1 MTMMRSKAFLGM
13 GQPRMEYT
21 PVPPRIDRPEFIRP
35 ADPVTLLHLRPP
47 EAKAIPKIKVGDT
60 VKTGQRLSL
69 YGNGDYVTS
78 SVTGAVSALAPF
90 PGSFARNYTA
100 ISIAPAPAEEHDDG
114 LLAVHQAPSLATAL
128 DFLAAIPGLPG
139 LQRLNDADRPLK
151 TLVVCGVD
159 QDLLV
164 FTQQYVLAARSHDV
178 QTGIRMLQK
187 ITGIEEAVIL
197 TRREAVQGYGG
208 HSVGRVM
215 GVDHRYPSA
224 APQLVMAA
232 LFGREVP
239 AGRTCEDLGYCF
251 MSAEAVASIGAA
263 FRTGRVP
270 VNKLLTVIP
279 KDGVP
284 RLAETPI
291 GTPVGDVLNRFGTAA
306 GPGDRIVA
314 GGPMRGTAL
323 FSLDYPVQPDTDAF
337 MVLDAAAAAHS
348 SDYPCINCGDC
359 VRVCPARMQIN
370 LLVRYLEAG
379 KYADAEESYD
389 LNSCVEC
396 GLCSYVCVSKIPILQ
411 YIVLAKHELARMRST
426 EPLNA

>member
-1 MTMMRSKAFLGM
+1 MTMMRSKAFFGM

-47 EAKAIPKIKVGDT
+47 EAKAIPNVKVGDT
-60 VKTGQRLSL
+60 VKTGQKLSL

-90 PGSFARNYTA
+90 PGSFGRNYTA

-114 LLAVHQAPSLATAL
+114 LLAVHQAPSLATAW

-139 LQRLNDADRPLK
+139 LRRLNDADRPLK

-224 APQLVMAA
+224 TPQLVMAA

-284 RLAETPI
+284 RLGETPI

-314 GGPMRGTAL
+314 GGPMRGAAL

-359 VRVCPARMQIN
+359 VRVCPARMQLN

>member
-47 EAKAIPKIKVGDT
+47 EAKAIPNIKVGDT

-90 PGSFARNYTA
+90 PGSFGRNYTA

-164 FTQQYVLAARSHDV
+164 FTQQYALAARSHDV

>member
-1 MTMMRSKAFLGM
+1 MTMMRSKTFFGM
-13 GQPRMEYT
+13 GQPRLEYT
-21 PVPPRIDRPEFIRP
+21 PVPARIDRPESIRP
-35 ADPVTLLHLRPP
+35 AGRVTLLHPRPP
-47 EAKAIPKIKVGDT
+47 EANAIPSVKVGET
-60 VKTGQRLSL
+60 VKSGQKLSL
-69 YGNGDYVTS
+69 YGKGDYVTS
-78 SVTGAVSALAPF
+78 SVSGAVSALEPF
-90 PGSFARNYTA
+90 PGSFVRNFTA
-100 ISIAPAPAEEHDDG
+100 ISITPAPEEVPDDG
-114 LLAVHQAPSLATAL
+114 LRAVHQDPSLASAL
-128 DFLAAIPGLPG
+128 DFLDAAPGMPG

-164 FTQQYVLAARSHDV
+164 FTQQYVLGARGHDI
-178 QTGIRMLQK
+178 QNGIRALQK
-187 ITGIEEAVIL
+187 ISGIGEVVIL

-224 APQLVMAA
+224 KPQLVMAN

-263 FRTGRVP
+263 FSTGRVP
-270 VNKLLTVIP
+270 VNKLITVIP

-284 RLAETPI
+284 HLVETPV
-291 GTPVGDVLNRFGTAA
+291 GTPVGDILNRFGAA
-306 GPGDRIVA
+306 VGAGDRIVA
-314 GGPMRGTAL
+314 GGPMQGTAL
-323 FSLDYPVQPDTDAF
+323 FSLDYPVQPDTDALL
-337 MVLDAAAAAHS
+337 VLDAAAAANI
-348 SDYPCINCGDC
+348 SDYPCINCGEC
-359 VRVCPARMQIN
+359 IRVCPARIQIN